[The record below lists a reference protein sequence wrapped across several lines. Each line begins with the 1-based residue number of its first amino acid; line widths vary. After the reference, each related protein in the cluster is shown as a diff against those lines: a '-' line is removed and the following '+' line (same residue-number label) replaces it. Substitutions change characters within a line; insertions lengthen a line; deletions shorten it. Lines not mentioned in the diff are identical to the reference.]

1 MNMLIFNDSVGVGV
15 GVAGP
20 VVEAM
25 STRRP
30 SVERKGGPVMLVPVV
45 MCELCVVS
53 VEVRIDSAA
62 GSVA

>member
-15 GVAGP
+15 GVAGL

-30 SVERKGGPVMLVPVV
+30 SVEREGEPAMLVSVV
-45 MCELCVVS
+45 TFELCIVS